1 MSGTPGRDKS
11 VRDSSARDS
20 SARDNSVRDLA
31 HAVLLGVHQGRRLDE
46 KLDAALDKALPR
58 DRGLLAE
65 LVRGTLQWQ
74 DRYDHLIRRFSRR
87 QAPTDPALLIV
98 LRLGLHQLCG
108 LDGVPPHAALHET
121 GELCRRRVGD
131 REVGFVNGL
140 LQSVRRDV
148 LREPAPVGREAREA
162 RLRPLFDDLAPGSA
176 AWQAAWHSHPL
187 WLVERWR
194 DAHGAAAVDALC
206 AWNNRPVPV
215 TLHVR
220 APADPIAAA
229 DRLRA
234 EGVEVVARPDAPR
247 ALEAATQLDRARLT
261 QLLAEHPELIVQDTT
276 VQEATLWL
284 SSDAVAG
291 AGPTD
296 RLADLC
302 AAPGGKAALLAG
314 WWPGTL
320 IACDNTRERTSLLSG
335 TLKRIETAPAGVVL
349 ADGRRPA
356 LLPGSLA
363 VVLLDGP
370 CSGTGVLRHHPEGRW
385 RLRPSHIER
394 SAARLGELALAAVDL
409 LRPGGWLLYA
419 TCSLEPEENA
429 AVLSRLLAART
440 DLEPAPD
447 AQGRWQRL
455 WLPHEARGDGFFA
468 ARLRRR

>member
-1 MSGTPGRDKS
+1 MSKAPAGAPSAGEPP
-11 VRDSSARDS
+11 ARDDT
-20 SARDNSVRDLA
+20 ARDVSVRDLA
-31 HAVLLGVHQGRRLDE
+31 YTVLLGVHEGRRLDE
-46 KLDAALDKALPR
+46 KLDAALAKALPR

-74 DRYDHLIRRFSRR
+74 DRYDHLIHRFSRR

-148 LREPAPVGREAREA
+148 LREPAPSGREARET
-162 RLRPLFDDLAPGSA
+162 RLRPLFDDLVPGSA
-176 AWQAAWHSHPL
+176 AWQAAWHSHPR
-187 WLVERWR
+187 WLVDRWR
-194 DAHGAAAVDALC
+194 EAHGAAAVDALC
-206 AWNNRPVPV
+206 AWNNQPVPV

-220 APADPIAAA
+220 APADTAAVA
-229 DRLRA
+229 ARLRA
-234 EGVEVVARPDAPR
+234 EGVEVVARPDASR
-247 ALEAATQLDRARLT
+247 ALEVATPLDRARLT
-261 QLLAEHPELIVQDTT
+261 QVLADHPELIVQDAT

-284 SSDAVAG
+284 ASDAVAA
-291 AGPTD
+291 AGPGD
-296 RLADLC
+296 SLADLC

-320 IACDNTRERTSLLSG
+320 VACDNTRERTALLRG
-335 TLKRIETAPAGVVL
+335 TLKRVETVPVGVVL

-356 LLPGSLA
+356 FRPGSLA
-363 VVLLDGP
+363 VVFLDGP

-429 AVLSRLLAART
+429 VVVAALLAARA